1 MITYVVHIVVD
12 MYSIFKLVY
21 IKTHGRV
28 SAAKKDMR
36 HTSVLFTGTAKSPFS
51 TPHISIT
58 TGPISIKFIYFM
70 PSIYTTLHTKFEE
83 NWLSSLQDIHF

>member
-1 MITYVVHIVVD
+1 MLIPSVYGRLIQPNITAGRLRHVPKVR
-12 MYSIFKLVY
+12 L
-21 IKTHGRV
+21 IKTHVRV

-58 TGPISIKFIYFM
+58 TGPVSIKFTI
-70 PSIYTTLHTKFEE
+70 I
-83 NWLSSLQDIHF
+83 